1 MKSFILYIIDTLK
14 KYNINLQSDFTE
26 ELQKSD
32 NFTQPEKIL
41 SIYRNTAA
49 YNLTITNLGIRY
61 SKNSPSVFN
70 SRIET
75 IKKKPHWMSLFANN
89 RILVPMSGF
98 YEWEKESSQKIR
110 TAFPFPVK
118 NYFFWSNILFGS

>member
-14 KYNINLQSDFTE
+14 KYNINLQSDFTD

-75 IKKKPHWMSLFANN
+75 IKKRPYWMSLFANN
-89 RILVPMSGF
+89 RMLVPMSGF
-98 YEWEKESSQKIR
+98 YEWGKKKLSKDSLPHFHSR
-110 TAFPFPVK
+110 
-118 NYFFWSNILFGS
+118 